1 MSLVNVHLER
11 RLLLLVL
18 PENRSQCQARYT
30 SAATYASQR
39 ACETS
44 DAQEESPYCNSESRL
59 RVRRCCP
66 HDTRWT
72 DSSYLVR
79 RGSQRKRMAD
89 SVGISLTFVL
99 PLGKSSA
106 ELDRGR
112 FCRVRG
118 ELFSLDDIRAPCS
131 MKPAQADREVQGD
144 LTRAV
149 LSFFGRPKIHRC
161 LGTLTNTRRCAQT
174 RRAVR
179 KTSVASCILAFACNP
194 PRELQEVSAFTR
206 HHRIALRSHGG
217 ARTGMVPPSM
227 FR

>member
-1 MSLVNVHLER
+1 MFTSSGDSFCSCFPRTVA
-11 RLLLLVL
+11 
-18 PENRSQCQARYT
+18 SARP
-30 SAATYASQR
+30 AIPA
-39 ACETS
+39 
-44 DAQEESPYCNSESRL
+44 PL
-59 RVRRCCP
+59 RMQV
-66 HDTRWT
+66 
-72 DSSYLVR
+72 SVLVR
-79 RGSQRKRMAD
+79 PVTLRRNHHIATRNLGFAFAAVAPMIRDGRTQATWYAEGHRGNVWRIASASLSLSSCLWGKAQRSWIAD
-89 SVGISLTFVL
+89 GC
-99 PLGKSSA
+99 
-106 ELDRGR
+106 

-131 MKPAQADREVQGD
+131 MKPTQADREVQGD

-149 LSFFGRPKIHRC
+149 LGFFGRPKIHRC

-179 KTSVASCILAFACNP
+179 KTSVASCVLAFACNP